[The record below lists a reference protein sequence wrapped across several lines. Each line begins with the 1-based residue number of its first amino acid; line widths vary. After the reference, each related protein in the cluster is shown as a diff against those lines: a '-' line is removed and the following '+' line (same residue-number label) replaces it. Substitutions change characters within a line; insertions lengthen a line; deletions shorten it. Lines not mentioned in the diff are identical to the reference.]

1 MFLDCFLD
9 SSLIIE
15 AFKRNKNA
23 IEIISALKSLLFK
36 KIYIN
41 EVVWSETVYQ
51 LCIKRSLK
59 REDVFS
65 FLEKFFF
72 LNIGLNIIKI
82 AKDLIVSYNLKPND
96 ASIFA
101 ICKHYNIRNLIF
113 LDEDFKEPCEKK
125 MLVLIDSIEVL
136 GMINNKE

>member
-1 MFLDCFLD
+1 LFLDCFLD
-9 SSLIIE
+9 SNLIIE
-15 AFKRNKNA
+15 AFKGNKNA